1 MPAFEYLAL
10 DAAGKRRRGM
20 LEGDS
25 TRQVRQSLREQGLSP
40 LSVEP
45 VGESDGALPR
55 RGRRRTRLPADELAL
70 FTRQLATLLLSG
82 APLADALGTALRQAR
97 KPRVQRVLSGVR
109 ARVVEGRGMAAG
121 MADFPA
127 VFDEV
132 FRATVA
138 AGEQSGRLDTV
149 LARLADYT
157 ESRQALQ
164 SRVQQALIYP
174 SFLVVMAIAILAG
187 LLGYVVPK
195 IVQVFS
201 TMHAQ
206 LPLLTRA
213 LIAISGFLRHGWW
226 WLLLLVIALVFGVRA
241 LLRKPAPR
249 AAWQRSVLRLPFFGR
264 LTRGIETA
272 RFARTL
278 SILTASG
285 VPILE
290 GLEIARQ
297 VVHNLPMREAL
308 ADATLRVREGSG
320 IAAALERSGYF
331 PPMAVYL
338 IASGEG
344 GGQLE
349 AMLERAAQQQEREAH
364 GLIGTALALFEPLTI
379 VVMGMIV
386 FTIVLA
392 ILLPIFRLDQ
402 LVR

>member
-10 DAAGKRRRGM
+10 DAAGKRQRGL
-20 LEGDS
+20 LEGD
-25 TRQVRQSLREQGLSP
+25 TARQVRQALRESGLSP
-40 LSVEP
+40 LSVEA
-45 VGESDGALPR
+45 VTEGAGAPA

-70 FTRQLATLLLSG
+70 FTRQLATLLITG
-82 APLADALGTALRQAR
+82 APLAEALGTALRQTR
-97 KPRVQRVLSGVR
+97 KPRMQRVISGIR
-109 ARVVEGRGMAAG
+109 ARVVEGRGMAVG

-127 VFDEV
+127 VFDDV

-138 AGEQSGRLDTV
+138 AGEQSGKLDAV

-164 SRVQQALIYP
+164 QRVQQALIYP
-174 SFLVVMAIAILAG
+174 SFLVIMAFGILAG
-187 LLGYVVPK
+187 LLVYVVPK
-195 IVQVFS
+195 IVQVFT

-206 LPLLTRA
+206 LPLLTRV
-213 LIAISGFLRHGWW
+213 LIGISGFLRGWW
-226 WLLLLVIALVFGVRA
+226 PLLLIALIALVLGVRA
-241 LLRKPAPR
+241 LLRRPGPLQ
-249 AAWQRSVLRLPFFGR
+249 AWQRFLLRLPFFGR
-264 LTRGIETA
+264 LVRGLETA

-290 GLEIARQ
+290 GLGIAQQ
-297 VVHNLPMREAL
+297 VVHSLPMRQALGEA
-308 ADATLRVREGSG
+308 TVRVREGSG

-364 GLIGTALALFEPLTI
+364 GLIGTALALFESLTI

>member
-1 MPAFEYLAL
+1 MPAFEYVAL
-10 DAAGKRRRGM
+10 DAAGKRQRGM
-20 LEGDS
+20 LEGD
-25 TRQVRQSLREQGLSP
+25 TARQVRQSLRESGLSP
-40 LSVEP
+40 LSVESVAEGLGGP
-45 VGESDGALPR
+45 T

-70 FTRQLATLLLSG
+70 FTRQLATLLITG
-82 APLADALGTALRQAR
+82 APLAEALGTALRQAR

-127 VFDEV
+127 VFDDV

-138 AGEQSGRLDTV
+138 AGEQSGKLDAV

-164 SRVQQALIYP
+164 QRVQQALIYP
-174 SFLVVMAIAILAG
+174 SFLVIMAFGILAG

-195 IVQVFS
+195 IVQVFT

-206 LPLLTRA
+206 LPLLTRV
-213 LIAISGFLRHGWW
+213 LIGISGFLRGWW
-226 WLLLLVIALVFGVRA
+226 PLLLIALIALVLGVRA
-241 LLRKPAPR
+241 LLRRPGPLQ
-249 AAWQRSVLRLPFFGR
+249 AWQRFLLRLPFFGR
-264 LTRGIETA
+264 LVRGLETA

-290 GLEIARQ
+290 GLGIAQQ
-297 VVHNLPMREAL
+297 VVHSLPMRQALGEA
-308 ADATLRVREGSG
+308 TVRVREGSG

-349 AMLERAAQQQEREAH
+349 AMLERAAQQQEREAQ
-364 GLIGTALALFEPLTI
+364 GLIATALALFEPMTI
-379 VVMGMIV
+379 VFMGLIV
-386 FTIVLA
+386 FIIVLA

>member
-1 MPAFEYLAL
+1 MPAFEFVAL
-10 DAAGKRRRGM
+10 DAAGKRQRGM
-20 LEGDS
+20 LEGD
-25 TRQVRQSLREQGLSP
+25 TARQVRQSLRESGLSP
-40 LSVEP
+40 LSVEA
-45 VGESDGALPR
+45 VAEGAGAPR

-70 FTRQLATLLLSG
+70 FTRQLATLLITG
-82 APLADALGTALRQAR
+82 APLAEALGTALRQAR

-127 VFDEV
+127 VFDDV

-138 AGEQSGRLDTV
+138 AGEQSGKLDAV

-164 SRVQQALIYP
+164 QRVQQALIYP
-174 SFLVVMAIAILAG
+174 SFLVIMAFGILAG

-195 IVQVFS
+195 IVQVFT

-206 LPLLTRA
+206 LPLLTRV
-213 LIAISGFLRHGWW
+213 LIGISGFLRGWW
-226 WLLLLVIALVFGVRA
+226 PLLLLALIALVLGVRA
-241 LLRKPAPR
+241 LLRRPVPLQ
-249 AAWQRSVLRLPFFGR
+249 AWQRVLLRLPFFGR
-264 LTRGIETA
+264 LVRGLETA

-290 GLEIARQ
+290 GLGIAQQ
-297 VVHNLPMREAL
+297 VVHNLPMRAAL
-308 ADATLRVREGSG
+308 AEATVRVREGSG

-349 AMLERAAQQQEREAH
+349 AMLERAAQQQEREAQ
-364 GLIGTALALFEPLTI
+364 GLISTALALFEPMTI
-379 VVMGMIV
+379 VFMGLIV
-386 FTIVLA
+386 FTIVQA
-392 ILLPIFRLDQ
+392 ILLPIFRLDH
-402 LVR
+402 LVQ

>member
-1 MPAFEYLAL
+1 MPAFEFVAL
-10 DAAGKRRRGM
+10 DAAGKRQRGM
-20 LEGDS
+20 LEGD
-25 TRQVRQSLREQGLSP
+25 TARQVRQSLRESGLSP
-40 LSVEP
+40 LSVEA
-45 VGESDGALPR
+45 VAEGAGAPR

-70 FTRQLATLLLSG
+70 FTRQLATLLITG
-82 APLADALGTALRQAR
+82 APLAEALGTALRQAR

-127 VFDEV
+127 VFDDV

-138 AGEQSGRLDTV
+138 AGEQSGKLDAV

-164 SRVQQALIYP
+164 QRVQQALIYP
-174 SFLVVMAIAILAG
+174 SFLVIMAFGILAG

-195 IVQVFS
+195 IVQVFT

-206 LPLLTRA
+206 LPLLTRV
-213 LIAISGFLRHGWW
+213 LIGISGFLRGWW
-226 WLLLLVIALVFGVRA
+226 PLLLLALIALVLGVRA
-241 LLRKPAPR
+241 LLRRPVPLQ
-249 AAWQRSVLRLPFFGR
+249 AWQRFLLRLPFFGH
-264 LTRGIETA
+264 LVRGLETA

-290 GLEIARQ
+290 GLGIAQQ
-297 VVHNLPMREAL
+297 VVHNLPMRAAL
-308 ADATLRVREGSG
+308 AEATVRVREGSG

-349 AMLERAAQQQEREAH
+349 AMLERAAQQQEREAQ
-364 GLIGTALALFEPLTI
+364 GLISTALALFEPMTI
-379 VVMGMIV
+379 VFMGLIV

-402 LVR
+402 LVQ

>member
-1 MPAFEYLAL
+1 MPAFEYVAL
-10 DAAGKRRRGM
+10 DAAGKRQRGM
-20 LEGDS
+20 LEGD
-25 TRQVRQSLREQGLSP
+25 TARQVRQSLRESGLSP
-40 LSVEP
+40 LSVESVAEGLGSP
-45 VGESDGALPR
+45 T

-70 FTRQLATLLLSG
+70 FTRQLATLLITG
-82 APLADALGTALRQAR
+82 APLAEALGTALRQAR

-127 VFDEV
+127 VFDDV
-132 FRATVA
+132 YRATVA
-138 AGEQSGRLDTV
+138 AGEQSGHLDAV

-164 SRVQQALIYP
+164 QRVQQALIYP
-174 SFLVVMAIAILAG
+174 SFLVIMAFGILAG

-195 IVQVFS
+195 IVQVFT

-206 LPLLTRA
+206 LPLLTRV
-213 LIAISGFLRHGWW
+213 LIGISGFLRGWW
-226 WLLLLVIALVFGVRA
+226 PLLLLALIALVLGVRA
-241 LLRKPAPR
+241 LLRRPGPR
-249 AAWQRSVLRLPFFGR
+249 QAWQRFLLRLPFFGR
-264 LTRGIETA
+264 LVRGLETA

-278 SILTASG
+278 SILTVSG

-290 GLEIARQ
+290 GLGIAQQ
-297 VVHNLPMREAL
+297 VVHSLPLRAAL
-308 ADATLRVREGSG
+308 AEATVRVREGSG

-349 AMLERAAQQQEREAH
+349 AMLERAAQQQEREAQ
-364 GLIGTALALFEPLTI
+364 GLISTALALFEPMTI
-379 VVMGMIV
+379 VFMGLIV
-386 FTIVLA
+386 FIIVLA

>member
-1 MPAFEYLAL
+1 MPAFEYQAL
-10 DAAGKRRRGM
+10 DAAGKRQRGM
-20 LEGDS
+20 LEAD
-25 TRQVRQSLREQGLSP
+25 TARQVRQTLREQGLSP
-40 LSVEP
+40 LRVDAVS
-45 VGESDGALPR
+45 ESGSHPL

-70 FTRQLATLLLSG
+70 FARQLATLLLTG

-97 KPRVQRVLSGVR
+97 KPRVQRVLGGIR

-127 VFDEV
+127 VFDDV

-138 AGEQSGRLDTV
+138 AGEQSGHLDAV

-157 ESRQALQ
+157 ESKQALQ
-164 SRVQQALIYP
+164 ERVRQALIYP
-174 SFLVVMAIAILAG
+174 SFLVVMAVGILAG

-206 LPLLTRA
+206 LPLLTRI
-213 LIAISGFLRHGWW
+213 LIATSGFLRHWW
-226 WLLLLVIALVFGVRA
+226 PALLLALAALVFGIRA
-241 LLRKPAPR
+241 LLRKPGPR
-249 AAWQRSVLRLPFFGR
+249 AAWQRFLLRLPFFGR
-264 LTRGIETA
+264 LVRGLETA

-290 GLEIARQ
+290 GLHIAQQ
-297 VVHNLPMREAL
+297 VVHSLPLRTAL
-308 ADATLRVREGSG
+308 AEATVRVREGSG

-349 AMLERAAQQQEREAH
+349 AMLERAAQQQEREAQ
-364 GLIGTALALFEPLTI
+364 GLIATALALFEPLTI
-379 VVMGMIV
+379 VAMGMIV

>member
-1 MPAFEYLAL
+1 MPAFEFVAL
-10 DAAGKRRRGM
+10 DAAGKRQRGM
-20 LEGDS
+20 LEGD
-25 TRQVRQSLREQGLSP
+25 TARQVRQSLRESGLSP
-40 LSVEP
+40 LSVEA
-45 VGESDGALPR
+45 VAEGAGAPR

-70 FTRQLATLLLSG
+70 FTRQLATLLITG
-82 APLADALGTALRQAR
+82 APLAEALGTALRQAR

-127 VFDEV
+127 VFDDV

-138 AGEQSGRLDTV
+138 AGEQSGKLDAV

-164 SRVQQALIYP
+164 QRVQQALIYP
-174 SFLVVMAIAILAG
+174 SFLVIMAFGILAG

-195 IVQVFS
+195 IVQVFT

-206 LPLLTRA
+206 LPLLTRV
-213 LIAISGFLRHGWW
+213 LIDISGFLRGWW
-226 WLLLLVIALVFGVRA
+226 PLLLLVLIALVLGVRA
-241 LLRKPAPR
+241 LLRRPVPLQ
-249 AAWQRSVLRLPFFGR
+249 AWQRFLLRLPFFGR
-264 LTRGIETA
+264 LVRGLETA

-290 GLEIARQ
+290 GLGIAQQ
-297 VVHNLPMREAL
+297 VVHNLPMRAAL
-308 ADATLRVREGSG
+308 AEATVRVREGSG

-349 AMLERAAQQQEREAH
+349 AMLERAAQQQEREAQ
-364 GLIGTALALFEPLTI
+364 GLISTALALFEPMTI
-379 VVMGMIV
+379 VFMGLIV

-402 LVR
+402 LVQ

>member
-1 MPAFEYLAL
+1 MPAFEYQAL
-10 DAAGKRRRGM
+10 DAAGRRCRGM
-20 LEGDS
+20 LEADS
-25 TRQVRQSLREQGLSP
+25 ARQARQTLREQGLSP
-40 LSVEP
+40 LQVEA
-45 VGESDGALPR
+45 VAEGGTGG

-70 FTRQLATLLLSG
+70 VTRQLATLLLTG

-97 KPRVQRVLSGVR
+97 APRVQRVLAGVR

-127 VFDEV
+127 VFDDV

-138 AGEQSGRLDTV
+138 AGEQSGHLDTV

-164 SRVQQALIYP
+164 ARVQQALIYP
-174 SFLVVMAIAILAG
+174 SVLVVMALAILAG

-195 IVQVFS
+195 IVQVFT

-206 LPLLTRA
+206 LPLLTRM
-213 LIAISGFLRHGWW
+213 LIAVSGFLRGWW
-226 WLLLLVIALVFGVRA
+226 PLLLAGVVALALGTRA
-241 LLRKPAPR
+241 LLRRPGPR
-249 AAWQRSVLRLPFFGR
+249 AAWQRFVLRLPFFGR

-297 VVHNLPMREAL
+297 VVRSLPLRAAL
-308 ADATLRVREGSG
+308 VAAAVRVREGSG
-320 IAAALERSGYF
+320 IAAALERSGCF

-349 AMLERAAQQQEREAH
+349 AMLERAAQQQEREAQ
-364 GLIGTALALFEPLTI
+364 GLITTALALFEPMTI
-379 VVMGMIV
+379 VAMGLMV

>member
-1 MPAFEYLAL
+1 MAAYEYRAL
-10 DAAGKRRRGM
+10 DPDGKRRRGM
-20 LEGDS
+20 LEADS
-25 TRQVRQSLREQGLSP
+25 SRQARQMLREQGLSP
-40 LSVEP
+40 LSVDA
-45 VGESDGALPR
+45 VVDAGT
-55 RGRRRTRLPADELAL
+55 GRRRRRARLPAADLAL
-70 FTRQLATLLLSG
+70 VTRQLATLLLTG
-82 APLADALGTALRQAR
+82 APLADALATALRQAR
-97 KPRVQRVLSGVR
+97 HPRVQRVLAGLR

-127 VFDEV
+127 VFDPV

-138 AGEQSGRLDTV
+138 AGEQSGRLDAV

-157 ESRQALQ
+157 ESRQAMHQ
-164 SRVQQALIYP
+164 RVQQALIYP
-174 SFLVVMAIAILAG
+174 SVLVVMSVAILGG

-195 IVQVFS
+195 IVQVFA

-206 LPLLTRA
+206 LPLLTRV
-213 LIAISGFLRHGWW
+213 LIAASNGLRAWW
-226 WLLLLVIALVFGVRA
+226 WLLLILAVAAIWGART
-241 LLRKPAPR
+241 LLRQPPAR
-249 AAWQRSVLRLPFFGR
+249 AGWQRFMLRWPFFGR

-290 GLEIARQ
+290 GLGIAQQ
-297 VVHNLPMREAL
+297 VVHNLPMRAAL
-308 ADATLRVREGSG
+308 AEATVRVREGSG
-320 IAAALERSGYF
+320 IAGALERSGYF

-349 AMLERAAQQQEREAH
+349 AMLERAAIQQEREAQ
-364 GLIGTALALFEPLTI
+364 GLIATALSLFEPLTI
-379 VVMGMIV
+379 VVMGLVV
-386 FTIVLA
+386 FAIVLA

>member
-1 MPAFEYLAL
+1 MPAFEFVAL
-10 DAAGKRRRGM
+10 DAAGKRQRGM
-20 LEGDS
+20 LEGD
-25 TRQVRQSLREQGLSP
+25 TARQVRQSLRESGLSP
-40 LSVEP
+40 LSVEA
-45 VGESDGALPR
+45 VAEGTGAPR

-70 FTRQLATLLLSG
+70 FTRQLATLLITG
-82 APLADALGTALRQAR
+82 APLAEALGTALRQAR

-127 VFDEV
+127 VFDDV

-138 AGEQSGRLDTV
+138 AGEQSGKLDAV

-164 SRVQQALIYP
+164 QRVQQALIYP
-174 SFLVVMAIAILAG
+174 SFLVIMAFGILAG

-195 IVQVFS
+195 IVQVFT

-206 LPLLTRA
+206 LPLLTRV
-213 LIAISGFLRHGWW
+213 LIDISGFLRGWW
-226 WLLLLVIALVFGVRA
+226 PLLLLALIALVLGVRA
-241 LLRKPAPR
+241 LLRRPVPLQ
-249 AAWQRSVLRLPFFGR
+249 AWQRFLLRLPFFGR
-264 LTRGIETA
+264 LVRGLETA

-290 GLEIARQ
+290 GLGIAQQ
-297 VVHNLPMREAL
+297 VVHNLPMRAAL
-308 ADATLRVREGSG
+308 AEATVRVREGSG

-349 AMLERAAQQQEREAH
+349 AMLERAAQQQEREAQ
-364 GLIGTALALFEPLTI
+364 GLISTALALFEPMTI
-379 VVMGMIV
+379 VFMGLIV
-386 FTIVLA
+386 FIIVLA

-402 LVR
+402 LVQ

>member
-1 MPAFEYLAL
+1 MPAFEYQAL
-10 DAAGKRRRGM
+10 DAGGKRRRGM
-20 LEGDS
+20 VEADS
-25 TRQVRQSLREQGLSP
+25 ARLARQSLREQGLAP
-40 LSVEP
+40 LSIEP
-45 VGESDGALPR
+45 VVEGGAR
-55 RGRRRTRLPADELAL
+55 RGGRRTRLPADELAL
-70 FTRQLATLLLSG
+70 VTRQLATLLLTG
-82 APLADALGTALRQAR
+82 APLADALGTALKQTR
-97 KPRVQRVLSGVR
+97 KPRVQRVLAGVR

-121 MADFPA
+121 MAEFPA

-138 AGEQSGRLDTV
+138 AGEQSGRLDAV

-164 SRVQQALIYP
+164 ARVQQALIYP
-174 SFLVVMAIAILAG
+174 SFLVVMAIAILSG

-206 LPLLTRA
+206 LPLLTRL
-213 LIAISGFLRHGWW
+213 LIGFSGLLRQWW
-226 WLLLLVIALVFGVRA
+226 WLLLIVLVAALWALRTLMRRA
-241 LLRKPAPR
+241 GPR
-249 AAWQRSVLRLPFFGR
+249 AAWQRFVLRLPFFGR
-264 LTRGIETA
+264 LVRGIETA

-297 VVHNLPMREAL
+297 VVHSLPMRDAL
-308 ADATLRVREGSG
+308 AAATLRVREGSG
-320 IAAALERSGYF
+320 IAHALEQSGYF

-349 AMLERAAQQQEREAH
+349 AMLERAAVQQEREAS
-364 GLIGTALALFEPLTI
+364 GLITTALALFEPITI
-379 VVMGMIV
+379 VIMGLIV

-402 LVR
+402 LVQ

>member
-1 MPAFEYLAL
+1 MPAFEFVAL
-10 DAAGKRRRGM
+10 DAAGKRQRGM
-20 LEGDS
+20 LEGD
-25 TRQVRQSLREQGLSP
+25 TARQVRQSLRESGLSP
-40 LSVEP
+40 LSVEA
-45 VGESDGALPR
+45 VAEGAGAPR

-70 FTRQLATLLLSG
+70 FTRQLATLLITG
-82 APLADALGTALRQAR
+82 APLAEALGTALRQAR

-127 VFDEV
+127 VFDDV

-138 AGEQSGRLDTV
+138 AGEQSGKLDAV

-164 SRVQQALIYP
+164 QRVQQALIYP
-174 SFLVVMAIAILAG
+174 SFLVIMAFGILAG

-195 IVQVFS
+195 IVQVFT

-206 LPLLTRA
+206 LPLLTRV
-213 LIAISGFLRHGWW
+213 LIGISGFLRGWW
-226 WLLLLVIALVFGVRA
+226 PLLLLALIALVLGVRA
-241 LLRKPAPR
+241 LLRRPGPLQ
-249 AAWQRSVLRLPFFGR
+249 AWQRFLLRLPFFGR
-264 LTRGIETA
+264 LVRGLETA

-290 GLEIARQ
+290 GLGIAQQ
-297 VVHNLPMREAL
+297 VVHSLPMRAAL
-308 ADATLRVREGSG
+308 AEATVRVREGSG

-349 AMLERAAQQQEREAH
+349 SMLERAAQQQEREAQ
-364 GLIGTALALFEPLTI
+364 GLISTALALFEPMTI
-379 VVMGMIV
+379 VFMGLIV

-402 LVR
+402 LVQ

>member
-1 MPAFEYLAL
+1 MPAFEYVAL
-10 DAAGKRRRGM
+10 DAAGKRQRGM
-20 LEGDS
+20 LEGD
-25 TRQVRQSLREQGLSP
+25 TARQVRQSLRESGLSP
-40 LSVEP
+40 LSVEAVAEGLGGP
-45 VGESDGALPR
+45 T

-70 FTRQLATLLLSG
+70 FTRQLATLLITG
-82 APLADALGTALRQAR
+82 APLAEALGTALRQTR
-97 KPRVQRVLSGVR
+97 KPRMQRVISGIR

-127 VFDEV
+127 VFDDV

-138 AGEQSGRLDTV
+138 AGEQSGKLDAV

-164 SRVQQALIYP
+164 QRVQQALIYP
-174 SFLVVMAIAILAG
+174 SFLVIMAFGILAG

-195 IVQVFS
+195 IVQVFT

-206 LPLLTRA
+206 LPLLTRV
-213 LIAISGFLRHGWW
+213 LIGISGFLRGWW
-226 WLLLLVIALVFGVRA
+226 PLLLIALIALVLGVRA
-241 LLRKPAPR
+241 LLRRPGPLQ
-249 AAWQRSVLRLPFFGR
+249 AWQRFLLRLPFFGR
-264 LTRGIETA
+264 LVRGLETA

-290 GLEIARQ
+290 GLGIAQQ
-297 VVHNLPMREAL
+297 VVHNLPMRQALGEA
-308 ADATLRVREGSG
+308 TVRVREGSG

-349 AMLERAAQQQEREAH
+349 AMLERAAQQQEREAQ
-364 GLIGTALALFEPLTI
+364 GLIATALALFEPMTI
-379 VVMGMIV
+379 VFMGLIV
-386 FTIVLA
+386 FIIVLA

>member
-1 MPAFEYLAL
+1 MPAFEFVAL
-10 DAAGKRRRGM
+10 DAAGKRQRGM
-20 LEGDS
+20 LEGD
-25 TRQVRQSLREQGLSP
+25 TARQVRQSLRESGLSP
-40 LSVEP
+40 LSVEA
-45 VGESDGALPR
+45 VAEGAGGPR

-70 FTRQLATLLLSG
+70 FTRQLATLLITG
-82 APLADALGTALRQAR
+82 APLAEALGTALRQAR

-127 VFDEV
+127 VFDDV

-138 AGEQSGRLDTV
+138 AGEQSGKLDAV

-164 SRVQQALIYP
+164 QRVQQALIYP
-174 SFLVVMAIAILAG
+174 SFLVIMAFGILAG

-195 IVQVFS
+195 IVQVFT

-206 LPLLTRA
+206 LPLLTRV
-213 LIAISGFLRHGWW
+213 LIGISGFLRGWW
-226 WLLLLVIALVFGVRA
+226 PLLLLALIALVLGVRA
-241 LLRKPAPR
+241 LLRRPGPLQ
-249 AAWQRSVLRLPFFGR
+249 AWQRFLLRLPFFGR
-264 LTRGIETA
+264 LVRGLETA

-290 GLEIARQ
+290 GLGIAQQ
-297 VVHNLPMREAL
+297 VVHSLPMRAAL
-308 ADATLRVREGSG
+308 AEATVRVREGSG

-349 AMLERAAQQQEREAH
+349 SMLERAAQQQEREAQ
-364 GLIGTALALFEPLTI
+364 GLISTSLALFEPMTI
-379 VVMGMIV
+379 VFMGLIV

-402 LVR
+402 LVQ

>member
-1 MPAFEYLAL
+1 MAAYEYRAL
-10 DAAGKRRRGM
+10 DPDGKRRRGM
-20 LEGDS
+20 LEADS
-25 TRQVRQSLREQGLSP
+25 SRQARQMLREQGLSP
-40 LSVEP
+40 LSVDA
-45 VGESDGALPR
+45 VVDAGT
-55 RGRRRTRLPADELAL
+55 GRRRRRARLPAADLAL
-70 FTRQLATLLLSG
+70 VTRQLATLLLTG
-82 APLADALGTALRQAR
+82 APLADALATALRQAR
-97 KPRVQRVLSGVR
+97 HPRVQRVLAGLR

-127 VFDEV
+127 VFDPV

-138 AGEQSGRLDTV
+138 AGEQSGRLDAV

-157 ESRQALQ
+157 ESREAMHQ
-164 SRVQQALIYP
+164 RVQQALIYP
-174 SFLVVMAIAILAG
+174 SVLVVMSVAILGG

-195 IVQVFS
+195 IVQVFA

-206 LPLLTRA
+206 LPLLTRV
-213 LIAISGFLRHGWW
+213 LIATSDGLRAWW
-226 WLLLLVIALVFGVRA
+226 WLLLILAMAVIWGART
-241 LLRKPAPR
+241 LLRQPPAR
-249 AAWQRSVLRLPFFGR
+249 AGWQRFMLRWPFFGR

-290 GLEIARQ
+290 GLGIAQQ
-297 VVHNLPMREAL
+297 VVHNLPMRAAL
-308 ADATLRVREGSG
+308 AEATVRVREGSG
-320 IAAALERSGYF
+320 IAGALERSGYF

-349 AMLERAAQQQEREAH
+349 AMLERAAIQQEREAQ
-364 GLIGTALALFEPLTI
+364 GLIATALSLFEPLTI
-379 VVMGMIV
+379 VVMGLVV
-386 FTIVLA
+386 FAIVLA
-392 ILLPIFRLDQ
+392 ILLPIFRLNQ

>member
-1 MPAFEYLAL
+1 MPAFEYVAL
-10 DAAGKRRRGM
+10 DAAGKRQRGM
-20 LEGDS
+20 LEGD
-25 TRQVRQSLREQGLSP
+25 TARQVRQSLRESGLSP
-40 LSVEP
+40 LSVESVAEGLGSP
-45 VGESDGALPR
+45 T
-55 RGRRRTRLPADELAL
+55 RGRRRTHLPADELAL
-70 FTRQLATLLLSG
+70 FTRQLATLLITG
-82 APLADALGTALRQAR
+82 APLAEALGTALRQAR

-127 VFDEV
+127 VFDDV
-132 FRATVA
+132 YRATVA
-138 AGEQSGRLDTV
+138 AGEQSGKLDAV

-164 SRVQQALIYP
+164 QRVQQALIYP
-174 SFLVVMAIAILAG
+174 SFLVIMAVGILAG

-195 IVQVFS
+195 IVQVFT

-206 LPLLTRA
+206 LPLLTRV
-213 LIAISGFLRHGWW
+213 LIGISGFLRGWW
-226 WLLLLVIALVFGVRA
+226 PLLLIALIALVLGVRA
-241 LLRKPAPR
+241 LLRRPGPLQ
-249 AAWQRSVLRLPFFGR
+249 AWQRFLLRLPFFGR
-264 LTRGIETA
+264 LVRGLETA

-278 SILTASG
+278 SILTVSG
-285 VPILE
+285 APILE
-290 GLEIARQ
+290 GLGIAQQ
-297 VVHNLPMREAL
+297 VVHSLPLRAAL
-308 ADATLRVREGSG
+308 AEATVRVREGSG

-349 AMLERAAQQQEREAH
+349 AMLERAAQQQEREAQ
-364 GLIGTALALFEPLTI
+364 GLISTALALFEPMTI
-379 VVMGMIV
+379 VFMGLIV
-386 FTIVLA
+386 FIIVLA

>member
-1 MPAFEYLAL
+1 MPAFEFVAL
-10 DAAGKRRRGM
+10 DAAGKRQRGM
-20 LEGDS
+20 LEGD
-25 TRQVRQSLREQGLSP
+25 TARQVRQSLRESGLSP
-40 LSVEP
+40 LSVEA
-45 VGESDGALPR
+45 VAEGAGAPR

-70 FTRQLATLLLSG
+70 FTRQLATLLITG
-82 APLADALGTALRQAR
+82 APLAEALGTALRQAR

-127 VFDEV
+127 VFDDV

-138 AGEQSGRLDTV
+138 AGEQSGKLDAV

-164 SRVQQALIYP
+164 QRVQQALIYP
-174 SFLVVMAIAILAG
+174 SFLVIMAFGILAG

-195 IVQVFS
+195 IVQVFT

-206 LPLLTRA
+206 LPLLTRV
-213 LIAISGFLRHGWW
+213 LIGISGFLRGWW
-226 WLLLLVIALVFGVRA
+226 PLLLLALIALVLGVRA
-241 LLRKPAPR
+241 LLRRPVPLQ
-249 AAWQRSVLRLPFFGR
+249 AWQRFLLRLPFFGH
-264 LTRGIETA
+264 LVRGLETA

-290 GLEIARQ
+290 GLGIAQQ
-297 VVHNLPMREAL
+297 VVHNLPMRAAL
-308 ADATLRVREGSG
+308 AEATVRVREGSG

-344 GGQLE
+344 GGHLE
-349 AMLERAAQQQEREAH
+349 AMLERAAQQQEREAQ
-364 GLIGTALALFEPLTI
+364 GLISTALALFEPMTI
-379 VVMGMIV
+379 VFMGLIV

-402 LVR
+402 LVQ

>member
-1 MPAFEYLAL
+1 MPAFEYVAL
-10 DAAGKRRRGM
+10 DAAGKRQRGM
-20 LEGDS
+20 LEGD
-25 TRQVRQSLREQGLSP
+25 TARQVRQSLRESGLSP
-40 LSVEP
+40 LSVESVAEGLGSP
-45 VGESDGALPR
+45 T

-70 FTRQLATLLLSG
+70 FTRQLATLLITG
-82 APLADALGTALRQAR
+82 APLAEALGTALRQAR

-127 VFDEV
+127 VFDDV
-132 FRATVA
+132 YRATVA
-138 AGEQSGRLDTV
+138 AGEQSGKLDAV

-164 SRVQQALIYP
+164 QRVQQALIYP
-174 SFLVVMAIAILAG
+174 SFLVIMAVGILAG

-195 IVQVFS
+195 IVQVFT

-206 LPLLTRA
+206 LPLLTRV
-213 LIAISGFLRHGWW
+213 LIGISGFLRGWW
-226 WLLLLVIALVFGVRA
+226 PLLLIALIALVLGVRA
-241 LLRKPAPR
+241 LLRRPGPLQ
-249 AAWQRSVLRLPFFGR
+249 AWQRFLLRLPFFGR
-264 LTRGIETA
+264 LVRGLETA

-278 SILTASG
+278 SILTVSG

-290 GLEIARQ
+290 GLGIAQQ
-297 VVHNLPMREAL
+297 VVHSLPLRAAL
-308 ADATLRVREGSG
+308 AEATVRVREGSG

-349 AMLERAAQQQEREAH
+349 AMLERAAQQQEREAQ
-364 GLIGTALALFEPLTI
+364 GLISTALALFEPMTI
-379 VVMGMIV
+379 VFMGLIV

-402 LVR
+402 LVQ

>member
-1 MPAFEYLAL
+1 VPAFEYVAL
-10 DAAGKRRRGM
+10 DAAGKRQRGM
-20 LEGDS
+20 LEGD
-25 TRQVRQSLREQGLSP
+25 TARQVRQSLRESGLSP
-40 LSVEP
+40 LSVESVAEGLGSP
-45 VGESDGALPR
+45 T

-70 FTRQLATLLLSG
+70 FTRQLATLLITG
-82 APLADALGTALRQAR
+82 APLAEALGTALRQAR

-127 VFDEV
+127 VFDDV
-132 FRATVA
+132 YRATVA
-138 AGEQSGRLDTV
+138 AGEQSGHLDAV

-164 SRVQQALIYP
+164 QRVQQALIYP
-174 SFLVVMAIAILAG
+174 SFLVIMAFGILAG

-195 IVQVFS
+195 IVQVFT

-206 LPLLTRA
+206 LPLLTRV
-213 LIAISGFLRHGWW
+213 LIGISGFLRGWW
-226 WLLLLVIALVFGVRA
+226 PLLLLALIALVLGVRA
-241 LLRKPAPR
+241 LLRRPGPR
-249 AAWQRSVLRLPFFGR
+249 QAWQRFLLRLPFFGR
-264 LTRGIETA
+264 LVRGLETA

-278 SILTASG
+278 SILTVSG

-290 GLEIARQ
+290 GLGIAQQ
-297 VVHNLPMREAL
+297 VVHSLPLRAAL
-308 ADATLRVREGSG
+308 AEATVRVREGSG

-349 AMLERAAQQQEREAH
+349 AMLERAAQQQEREAQ
-364 GLIGTALALFEPLTI
+364 GLISTALALFEPMTI
-379 VVMGMIV
+379 VFMGLIV
-386 FTIVLA
+386 FIIVLA

>member
-1 MPAFEYLAL
+1 MPAFEYVAL
-10 DAAGKRRRGM
+10 DAAGKRQRGM
-20 LEGDS
+20 LEGD
-25 TRQVRQSLREQGLSP
+25 TARQVRQSLRESGLSP
-40 LSVEP
+40 LSVESVAEGLGSP
-45 VGESDGALPR
+45 T

-70 FTRQLATLLLSG
+70 FTRQLATLLITG
-82 APLADALGTALRQAR
+82 APLAEALGTALRQAR

-127 VFDEV
+127 VFDDV

-138 AGEQSGRLDTV
+138 AGEQSGKLDAV

-164 SRVQQALIYP
+164 QRVQQALIYP
-174 SFLVVMAIAILAG
+174 SFLVIMAFGILAG

-195 IVQVFS
+195 IVQVFT

-206 LPLLTRA
+206 LPLLTRV
-213 LIAISGFLRHGWW
+213 LIGISGFLRGWW
-226 WLLLLVIALVFGVRA
+226 PLLLLALIALVLGVRA
-241 LLRKPAPR
+241 LLRRPGPLQ
-249 AAWQRSVLRLPFFGR
+249 AWQRFLLRLPFFGH
-264 LTRGIETA
+264 LVRGLETA

-290 GLEIARQ
+290 GLGIAQQ
-297 VVHNLPMREAL
+297 VVHNLPMRAAL
-308 ADATLRVREGSG
+308 AEATVRVREGSG

-349 AMLERAAQQQEREAH
+349 AMLERAAQQQEREAQ
-364 GLIGTALALFEPLTI
+364 GLISTALALFEPMTI
-379 VVMGMIV
+379 VFMGLIV
-386 FTIVLA
+386 FIIVLA